1 MEGTTSRGT
10 RQKIRRLA
18 ARSGSWL
25 RLGWLSGLAALVV
38 VAVAAGAWLLTGGEL
53 PSNREKASSSRTAE
67 QRPPEP
73 VRLDQLQPPPRRGS
87 GGAER
92 ESDGT
97 GSAEAPRVIGV
108 GTDKF
113 VAAQAPDAPVVSTD
127 ADSPTADIASDEE
140 IRRNLEVMEREN
152 KRIEAALRKLG
163 GSGIG
168 TGKLIW
174 PARGPI
180 NSPFGQ
186 RWGRLHAGIDIGVP
200 SGTPVRAADAGRVVL
215 SGPSGGYGN
224 YMCIQHTRS
233 LSTCYA
239 HNSRLGA
246 RKGDRVRQGQ
256 VIARSGNTGNSTG
269 PHLHFETRVNGKP
282 VNPMRFL

>member
-1 MEGTTSRGT
+1 MKGTTSRGRT
-10 RQKIRRLA
+10 RQKLRRLA
-18 ARSGSWL
+18 ARARGSA
-25 RLGWLSGLAALVV
+25 RLGLLPTLAALLV
-38 VAVAAGAWLLTGGEL
+38 VAVAAGAWLWSGGE
-53 PSNREKASSSRTAE
+53 PPFIGEKASSSRTAD
-67 QRPPEP
+67 QRSPEP

-87 GGAER
+87 DGGER
-92 ESDGT
+92 ESDGA
-97 GSAEAPRVIGV
+97 GSAQAPRVIGV

-113 VAAQAPDAPVVSTD
+113 VAQATDAPVVSTD
-127 ADSPTADIASDEE
+127 ADSPTADLASDEE
-140 IRRNLEVMEREN
+140 IRRNLEIMEREN

-163 GSGIG
+163 GAGIG

-224 YMCIQHTRS
+224 YLCIQHTRT

-269 PHLHFETRVNGKP
+269 PHLHFETRINGKP

>member
-1 MEGTTSRGT
+1 VEGTTSRGT
-10 RQKIRRLA
+10 KQKLRRLA
-18 ARSGSWL
+18 ARVRGSWL
-25 RLGWLSGLAALVV
+25 RLAWLPSLTALVV
-38 VAVAAGAWLLTGGEL
+38 VAMAAGAWLLSGGE
-53 PSNREKASSSRTAE
+53 PPFIGEKASSRTAD
-67 QRPPEP
+67 QRSPEP

-87 GGAER
+87 GGAED
-92 ESDGT
+92 ESDRT
-97 GSAEAPRVIGV
+97 GSAEAPQVIGV
-108 GTDKF
+108 GTDEF
-113 VAAQAPDAPVVSTD
+113 VAQATDAPVVSTD

-140 IRRNLEVMEREN
+140 IRRNLEIMEREN
-152 KRIEAALRKLG
+152 RRIERALARLG
-163 GSGIG
+163 GAGIG
-168 TGKLIW
+168 TGNLIW

>member
-1 MEGTTSRGT
+1 VKGTTSRGRT
-10 RQKIRRLA
+10 RQKLRRLA
-18 ARSGSWL
+18 ARARASA
-25 RLGWLSGLAALVV
+25 RLGLLPTLATLLV
-38 VAVAAGAWLLTGGEL
+38 VAVAAGAWLWSGGGS
-53 PSNREKASSSRTAE
+53 PSAGERASSARTAKP
-67 QRPPEP
+67 PPEP
-73 VRLDQLQPPPRRGS
+73 IRLDEIQPPRRS
-87 GGAER
+87 REPER
-92 ESDGT
+92 ESDRT
-97 GSAEAPRVIGV
+97 GSAEVPPVIGV
-108 GTDKF
+108 GTDQF
-113 VAAQAPDAPVVSTD
+113 AAQATDAPIVATD
-127 ADSPTADIASDEE
+127 ADSPTAGIASDEE
-140 IRRNLEVMEREN
+140 IRRNLEILEREN
-152 KRIEAALRKLG
+152 RRIERALANLG

-200 SGTPVRAADAGRVVL
+200 SGTPVRAADTGRVVL

-224 YMCIQHTRS
+224 YMCIQHTRT

-269 PHLHFETRVNGKP
+269 PHLHFETRINGKP

>member
-1 MEGTTSRGT
+1 VEGTTARRGT
-10 RQKIRRLA
+10 KQKLRRLA
-18 ARSGSWL
+18 ARARGNA
-25 RLGWLSGLAALVV
+25 RLGLVPTLAALLV
-38 VAVAAGAWLLTGGEL
+38 VAVAAGAWLLSGGGSPFAGE
-53 PSNREKASSSRTAE
+53 RASSSRTAE
-67 QRPPEP
+67 RSQQEP
-73 VRLDQLQPPPRRGS
+73 IRLDELQPPPRRRS
-87 GGAER
+87 GESER
-92 ESDGT
+92 T
-97 GSAEAPRVIGV
+97 GSAEVPRVIGV
-108 GTDKF
+108 GTDQF
-113 VAAQAPDAPVVSTD
+113 AAQATDAPIVATD
-127 ADSPTADIASDEE
+127 ADSPTAGIASDEE
-140 IRRNLEVMEREN
+140 IRRNLEILEREN
-152 KRIEAALRKLG
+152 RRIERALANLG

-200 SGTPVRAADAGRVVL
+200 SGTPVRAADTGRVVL

-224 YMCIQHTRS
+224 YMCIQHTRT

-269 PHLHFETRVNGKP
+269 PHLHFETRINGKP

>member
-1 MEGTTSRGT
+1 
-10 RQKIRRLA
+10 
-18 ARSGSWL
+18 
-25 RLGWLSGLAALVV
+25 
-38 VAVAAGAWLLTGGEL
+38 
-53 PSNREKASSSRTAE
+53 
-67 QRPPEP
+67 
-73 VRLDQLQPPPRRGS
+73 
-87 GGAER
+87 
-92 ESDGT
+92 
-97 GSAEAPRVIGV
+97 VIGV
-108 GTDKF
+108 GTDEF
-113 VAAQAPDAPVVSTD
+113 VAAQASDAPIVATD
-127 ADSPTADIASDEE
+127 ADSPKAGIASDEE
-140 IRRNLEVMEREN
+140 IRRNLEILEREN
-152 KRIEAALRKLG
+152 RRIERLLARLG

-168 TGKLIW
+168 TGNLIW

-186 RWGRLHAGIDIGVP
+186 RWGRLHAGIDIGIP

-246 RKGDRVRQGQ
+246 RRGDRVRQGQ

-269 PHLHFETRVNGKP
+269 PHLHFETRIGGKP

>member
-1 MEGTTSRGT
+1 VEGTTARRGT
-10 RQKIRRLA
+10 KQKLRRLA
-18 ARSGSWL
+18 ARARGNA
-25 RLGWLSGLAALVV
+25 RLGLVPTLAALLV
-38 VAVAAGAWLLTGGEL
+38 VAVAAGAWLLSGGGSPFAGE
-53 PSNREKASSSRTAE
+53 RASSSRTAE
-67 QRPPEP
+67 RSQQEP
-73 VRLDQLQPPPRRGS
+73 IRLDELQPPPRRRS
-87 GGAER
+87 GESER
-92 ESDGT
+92 T
-97 GSAEAPRVIGV
+97 GSAEVPRVIGV
-108 GTDKF
+108 GTDQF
-113 VAAQAPDAPVVSTD
+113 AAQATDAPIVATD
-127 ADSPTADIASDEE
+127 ADSPTAGIASDEE
-140 IRRNLEVMEREN
+140 IRRNLEILEREN
-152 KRIEAALRKLG
+152 RRIERALANLG

-180 NSPFGQ
+180 TSPFGQ

-200 SGTPVRAADAGRVVL
+200 SGTPVRAADTGRVVL

-224 YMCIQHTRS
+224 YMCIQHTRT

-269 PHLHFETRVNGKP
+269 PHLHFETRINGKP